1 MGNCCKKR
9 KNPNNIQN
17 EEEEIQKLKENKI
30 IKEIKSKKSIKINL
44 INKIKHSNRNDTIE
58 DVIKIPK
65 FENTIIIG
73 CRSGDIKEI
82 SKILSENNSNIII
95 LYSCLK
101 RLYSLILLKKNNKL
115 CIGLENQIIILR
127 FNIDDKHKL
136 DKELELTLEEEG
148 PIYSLLELK
157 NENIISAGKNI
168 ILWEKN
174 SFSKYNQIKSISIGN
189 SRIVNLVE
197 FPIFN
202 TILATQE
209 NTNKIYLFKNYRES
223 IDLIKITENVTSL
236 WYKGSAQNCSKNSMI
251 LVGKF
256 ELNIIDGKNGDVVT
270 KYPGINRGNLLKINL
285 KGKKNNFWL
294 ISNFIG
300 ESFEIYEQ
308 EGNDFFYYDNFEL
321 NCCESFGWGHKL
333 VKINDECL
341 AATNHYGNIFIYKIS
356 QNV

>member
-1 MGNCCKKR
+1 MGNCCRKR
-9 KNPNNIQN
+9 KNPNDIPN
-17 EEEEIQKLKENKI
+17 EEEIQSLKENKI
-30 IKEIKSKKSIKINL
+30 IKESKSKNKITINL
-44 INKIKHSNRNDTIE
+44 INKLKHSNTNDTIE
-58 DVIKIPK
+58 DVITIPN

-82 SKILSENNSNIII
+82 SEILTEKNSNIII

-101 RLYSLILLKKNNKL
+101 RLYSLILLNPNNKL

-127 FNIDDKHKL
+127 FNLDDKHKL
-136 DKELELTLEEEG
+136 EKELELTLEEEG

-197 FPIFN
+197 FPLFN
-202 TILATQE
+202 TTLATQE
-209 NTNKIYLFKNYRES
+209 NTNKIYLFKNYRET

-236 WYKGSAQNCSKNSMI
+236 WYKGSAQNCSKNAMI

-256 ELNIIDGKNGDVVT
+256 ELNIIDGKNGDVVS
-270 KYPGINRGNLLKINL
+270 KYPAINRGNLLKINL
-285 KGKKNNFWL
+285 KRKKNNFWV
-294 ISNFIG
+294 ISNFSG
-300 ESFEIYEQ
+300 ESFEFYEQ
-308 EGNDFFYYDNFEL
+308 EGNDLFYYDNFEL
-321 NCCESFGWGHKL
+321 KSCESFGWGHKL
-333 VKINDECL
+333 VKINDECF
-341 AATNHYGNIFIYKIS
+341 AATNHYGNIFVYKIS
-356 QNV
+356 